1 MPLLLLLVIR
11 ALAKVRNRKGKFFVK
26 GGRYRVR
33 GSCPV
38 GRRTDVSSLSQV
50 IFFVLETRY
59 DCDLIFKYHTR
70 YRPVNN
76 MSYPPQVSLITRIHP
91 LAKLSLALMLSSW
104 ERQEDVAITQRGVAA
119 LAICGHQVIDLRS
132 SGHRSKSIKA
142 ASTSTR
148 TVKRRRAAY
157 Y

>member
-1 MPLLLLLVIR
+1 
-11 ALAKVRNRKGKFFVK
+11 
-26 GGRYRVR
+26 
-33 GSCPV
+33 
-38 GRRTDVSSLSQV
+38 
-50 IFFVLETRY
+50 
-59 DCDLIFKYHTR
+59 
-70 YRPVNN
+70 

-132 SGHRSKSIKA
+132 SGLRASIIKA

-148 TVKRRRAAY
+148 TVHKNADALHIINCY
-157 Y
+157 TCSCS